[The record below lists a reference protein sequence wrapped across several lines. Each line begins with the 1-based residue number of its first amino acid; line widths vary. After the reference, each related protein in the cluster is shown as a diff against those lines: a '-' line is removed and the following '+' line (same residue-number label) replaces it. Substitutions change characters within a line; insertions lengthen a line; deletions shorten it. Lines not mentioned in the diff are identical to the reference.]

1 MKETALKYNNLYFQ
15 HQIGEICAKSLVNA
29 IPKTIKHSLPIIQY
43 SSFISFT
50 TGIESRTYRIANI
63 HILKKNK
70 FI

>member
-1 MKETALKYNNLYFQ
+1 MKETALKYNNLHFQ
-15 HQIGEICAKSLVNA
+15 HHIGDICAKSIVNA
-29 IPKTIKHSLPIIQY
+29 IPTTIKHALSIIQKKT
-43 SSFISFT
+43 FT